1 MSGKEKKT
9 LKFYFSTE
17 GETEKWYLEH
27 LQKLINNSE
36 VAKCRV
42 SFLIKTLC
50 PVSFVKT
57 ISIIQKTR
65 IFHFFDVE
73 STENEYERRFKDMLE
88 KMKTAEK
95 KGKAVSYSPAYT
107 NLTFELWL
115 ILHKEYLSS
124 SITDRKN
131 YLTHLNRIFGQKYQG
146 LKEYKKEK
154 NFKEILKKIT
164 LDDVKLAVKNAEKIM
179 NHNKANYHPQKMYTF
194 SWYLENPSTE
204 VGTVIRE
211 ILENC
216 GILEKK

>member
-1 MSGKEKKT
+1 MSGNEKET

-27 LQKLINNSE
+27 LQKLINNNKM
-36 VAKCRV
+36 AKYKV
-42 SFLIKTLC
+42 SFVIKTLC

-57 ISIIQKTR
+57 ISILQKTK
-65 IFHFFDVE
+65 IFHFFDFE
-73 STENEYERRFKDMLE
+73 STEKEYEHRFNNILKE
-88 KMKTAEK
+88 MKTAEK
-95 KGKAVSYSPAYT
+95 SGKSVSYYPAYT

-115 ILHKEYLSS
+115 ILHKECLSF

-131 YLTHLNRIFGQKYQG
+131 YLTYINRNFGVKYQG

-164 LDDVKLAVKNAEKIM
+164 LDDVQLAVKNAEKIM
-179 NHNKANYHPQKMYTF
+179 NNNLENYHPKKMYTF

-204 VGTVIRE
+204 AGTVIRE
-211 ILENC
+211 ILQKC
-216 GILEKK
+216 GILEDK